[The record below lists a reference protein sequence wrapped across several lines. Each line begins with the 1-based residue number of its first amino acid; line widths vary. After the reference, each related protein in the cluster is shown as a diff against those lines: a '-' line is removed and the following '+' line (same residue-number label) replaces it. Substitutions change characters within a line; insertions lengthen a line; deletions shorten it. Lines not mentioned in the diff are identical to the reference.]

1 MGVMTL
7 IIQKPTVIPPSLM
20 VLFRSTLLTWPM
32 HAWFWP
38 PLITWN
44 YLTGKKGKSVQITKP
59 ILRVEVDKQRKLNP
73 GTLKLWDKVWH
84 KCGISVQETSSEYG
98 YDQSHSWSS
107 SGSCWRI
114 IEGCGWSSANKAKK
128 KAEAVHILCEE
139 LHRGGEV
146 GPEHQR
152 GALHG
157 QIFSLPCTIAAPRRS
172 YCRWSSWS
180 CPQHNPLW
188 LQTQTITM
196 VSMRRNCNIF

>member
-1 MGVMTL
+1 MTL
-7 IIQKPTVIPPSLM
+7 IVQKPKEIPPSLM

-44 YLTGKKGKSVQITKP
+44 YLTGKKCPKP

-84 KCGISVQETSSEYG
+84 KCGISVQETSPESG

-128 KAEAVHILCEE
+128 KAPPVHILYVWGASPRTSTCSTTWKN
-139 LHRGGEV
+139 LLTLTFVCVDVDLDRALFNKHSKTWNKDALVVLNRSQHRF
-146 GPEHQR
+146 
-152 GALHG
+152 LK
-157 QIFSLPCTIAAPRRS
+157 
-172 YCRWSSWS
+172 
-180 CPQHNPLW
+180 
-188 LQTQTITM
+188 
-196 VSMRRNCNIF
+196 

>member
-1 MGVMTL
+1 MTL

-84 KCGISVQETSSEYG
+84 KCGISVQETSPESG

-107 SGSCWRI
+107 SGSGWRI

-128 KAEAVHILCEE
+128 KLRQCTYCVRSFTEEEKLVQNINVEHYMDKSFDPHLC
-139 LHRGGEV
+139 L
-146 GPEHQR
+146 
-152 GALHG
+152 
-157 QIFSLPCTIAAPRRS
+157 CW
-172 YCRWSSWS
+172 RWPWPSVI
-180 CPQHNPLW
+180 Q
-188 LQTQTITM
+188 
-196 VSMRRNCNIF
+196 